1 MKIGYICGVVS
12 ATTALVSYVIF
23 VLCVDVL
30 GVDVISKI
38 VIYLSGLLC
47 FCLSSRSLR
56 RFGGYSL

>member
-23 VLCVDVL
+23 ALCVDVL

-38 VIYLSGLLC
+38 VIYLSGLLFKC
-47 FCLSSRSLR
+47 NVFLC
-56 RFGGYSL
+56 GNI